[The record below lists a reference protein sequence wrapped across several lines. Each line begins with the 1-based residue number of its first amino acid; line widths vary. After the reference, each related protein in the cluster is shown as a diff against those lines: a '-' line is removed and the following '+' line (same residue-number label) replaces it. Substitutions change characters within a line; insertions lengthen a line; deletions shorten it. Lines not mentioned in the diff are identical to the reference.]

1 MKIGILTFHWAT
13 NYGAV
18 LQCYALQE
26 YLRDQGHDVEIINY
40 KPWHFDFWAKY
51 FRRPWLLKDL
61 RKDLIARKKESKL
74 VLFRTQYLNMTKR
87 YYSAAQMAKA
97 QMNYDVVIS
106 GSDQV
111 LNASYTIGG
120 ENSPTS
126 AYYLEAFPKALRIG
140 YAVSFGCNNYP
151 QEALSYAKKWINNF
165 DKIGTRETTGLSV
178 LAQMGYQG
186 MKTLVPDPTILQ
198 DFKLFNEIN
207 IDYPSVKNYLCVYI
221 LRKHLEIKDNNAIY
235 IDDYNNPLS
244 MEQWLGTIMGS
255 KGLLT
260 NSYHGMIMA
269 ILNHV
274 PFVVLADSANMND
287 RFNTLLSKMSL
298 TERIVTR
305 AEDYELIMARPI
317 NWDTVE
323 DRISEYREKGTE
335 FLCFQ
340 AK

>member
-40 KPWHFDFWAKY
+40 KPWHFDLWAKY
-51 FRRPWLLKDL
+51 IRRPWLLKNL

-74 VLFRTQYLNMTKR
+74 MLFRSLHLNTTKR
-87 YYSAAQMAKA
+87 FYSAAQMTKA

-120 ENSPTS
+120 ENCPTS
-126 AYYLEAFPKALRIG
+126 AYYLDAFEKTQRIG

-151 QEALSYAKKWINNF
+151 HEALPYAQKWINNF
-165 DKIGTRETTGLSV
+165 NKIGVRETTGLSI
-178 LAQMGYQG
+178 LDQMGYQG
-186 MKTLVPDPTILQ
+186 MKTLVPDPTILRGA
-198 DFKLFNEIN
+198 KLFKNIN
-207 IDYPSVKNYLCVYI
+207 IDYPSVKNYLCAYI
-221 LRKHLEIKDNNAIY
+221 LRKHIELKGDNVIY

-244 MEQWLGTIMGS
+244 MEQWLGTIIGS
-255 KGLLT
+255 NGLLT

-287 RFNTLLSKMSL
+287 RFSTLLSKMSL
-298 TERIVTR
+298 TERIVTH
-305 AEDYELIMARPI
+305 AEGYELIMARPI

-323 DRISEYREKGTE
+323 NRISEYREKGAN
-335 FLCFQ
+335 FLGF
-340 AK
+340 